1 MTGIEQTRRRAIL
14 DPRTAAERFRLTQ
27 EPAPPDLAPF
37 LDGFW
42 ILHWNLAEPH
52 RQRVLTHPVVHLTFT
67 TGGQARITGVVTGTS
82 TQEISGTGRA
92 VGLRFRP
99 GGFRPFLD
107 APVSTL
113 TDRVLDA
120 EEVFGTRARAVA
132 DAVAAEPG
140 VPAALL
146 LAAGLLRDV
155 RPTPDPEI
163 DTAARLVGV
172 IGDDP
177 AVLRTGHLAAI
188 AGMSVR
194 RLQRL
199 FAQYVGVGPKWVIRR
214 TRMQEAAARAAASPQ
229 NWSDLAAELG
239 YADQAHF
246 TRDFT
251 ACVGVSPA
259 AYASSARGPNGS

>member
-14 DPRTAAERFRLTQ
+14 DPRTAAERFLLAR
-27 EPAPPDLAPF
+27 EPAPADLAPF

-42 ILHWNLAEPH
+42 ILRWDLAEPH
-52 RQRVLTHPVVHLTFT
+52 RQRVLTHPVVHLTFA

-82 TQEISGTGRA
+82 VQEIGGTGRV

-99 GGFRPFLD
+99 GGFRPFLG
-107 APVSTL
+107 APVSAL
-113 TDRVLDA
+113 TDRVLDV

-132 DAVAAEPG
+132 DAVAAEPR
-140 VPAALL
+140 VPAALRL
-146 LAAGLLRDV
+146 TADLLRAC
-155 RPTPDPEI
+155 RPTPDPRV
-163 DTAARLVGV
+163 DTAARLVGTV
-172 IGDDP
+172 DADP
-177 AVLRTGHLAAI
+177 SVLRVGDLAAV

-199 FAQYVGVGPKWVIRR
+199 FAEYVGVGPKSVIRR
-214 TRMQEAAARAAASPQ
+214 ARIQEAAVRAAAAPQ

-251 ACVGVSPA
+251 ACVGASPA
-259 AYASSARGPNGS
+259 AYASSARGPDGS